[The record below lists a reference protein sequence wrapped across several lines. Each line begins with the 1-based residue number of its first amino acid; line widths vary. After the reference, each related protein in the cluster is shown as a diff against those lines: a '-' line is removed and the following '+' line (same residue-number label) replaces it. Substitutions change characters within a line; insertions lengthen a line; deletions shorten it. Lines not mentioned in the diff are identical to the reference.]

1 MNHDPAYNRLR
12 ELNWR
17 RKLTAAE
24 EAELRA
30 YPAANSEA
38 QAEWETEAALGEV
51 LDRLPE
57 APVPSNFT
65 ARVLQAVERET
76 AARARAP
83 RWSWSWRVLL
93 PRAAVVVAVAGLG
106 LFASQRYEVA
116 QRARLARNV
125 VAVLGAQPP
134 PNPQD
139 LADFEAIRRLNKM
152 PPPDEELL
160 ALLK

>member
-1 MNHDPAYNRLR
+1 MNHDPAYNQLR

-30 YPAANSEA
+30 CLAANPEA
-38 QAEWETEAALGEV
+38 LEEWKTDAALGEV

-57 APVPSNFT
+57 APMPSNFT
-65 ARVLQAVERET
+65 ARVLQTVERET
-76 AARARAP
+76 AERARAP

-93 PRAAVVVAVAGLG
+93 PRAAVVVAVVGLS
-106 LFASQRYEVA
+106 LFASQQYEVA